1 MDIIQIY
8 EKFPTDHACISYLEK
23 LRWSGKPKCPYCGS
37 SNFTKPKNEHRYHC
51 NNCNT
56 RYSVTVQTIFH
67 KTRIDLQK
75 WFLTI
80 HLLIAERANISSRQL
95 AIKLGVD
102 KNTAWFMI
110 VRINRAMLN
119 QVERDLLLKIVEND

>member
-1 MDIIQIY
+1 M
-8 EKFPTDHACISYLEK
+8 
-23 LRWSGKPKCPYCGS
+23 
-37 SNFTKPKNEHRYHC
+37 
-51 NNCNT
+51 
-56 RYSVTVQTIFH
+56 
-67 KTRIDLQK
+67 QK